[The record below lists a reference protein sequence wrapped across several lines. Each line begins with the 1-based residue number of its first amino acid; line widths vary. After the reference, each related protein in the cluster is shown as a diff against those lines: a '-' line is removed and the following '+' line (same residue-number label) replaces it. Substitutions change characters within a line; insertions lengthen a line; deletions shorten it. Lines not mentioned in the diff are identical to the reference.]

1 MSAAPEA
8 CCGMTSGA
16 SPAEIPVL
24 EVQGLRVR
32 HSANDTE
39 LVKGISFTL
48 PAGACFGVVGESGS
62 GKTLVCRSLMG
73 LLPPT
78 LAAQGAA
85 LFNGV
90 DLLHAPEEQMRL
102 LRGSKIV
109 MVLQQPMTAFDPLYT
124 MGVQFRETLT
134 AHGSFGV
141 AQADDLTSAMLE
153 RVRLADPQEVMRSY
167 PHELSGGMLQRCM
180 IALAL
185 ALEPQ
190 IIIADEPTTALDA
203 ETQYEVVQRLLE
215 LRRQC
220 NTSMI
225 FVSHDL
231 GVVQRLADAI
241 LVMKDGECVESG
253 PAETVFNAP
262 RHEYTQYLIRTR
274 LALTRGFEA
283 MLERGHA

>member
-1 MSAAPEA
+1 MSAAPKA

-16 SPAEIPVL
+16 SPAESPVL

-48 PAGACFGVVGESGS
+48 PAGACLGVVGESGS